1 MLRNRIRYAYTAG
14 AMDIIKFL
22 LLVNFSG
29 PSKHIYFLPSPF
41 LPANVNFPPFQL
53 TSLFRITLIL
63 IRVSLLTVKNR
74 KFRYNR
80 FLAKFAKKKKVL
92 SFPTLL

>member
-1 MLRNRIRYAYTAG
+1 MIHNRIRYAYTAS

-41 LPANVNFPPFQL
+41 LPANVNFPPS
-53 TSLFRITLIL
+53 SLPGF
-63 IRVSLLTVKNR
+63 S
-74 KFRYNR
+74 
-80 FLAKFAKKKKVL
+80 A
-92 SFPTLL
+92 SH